1 MIMTTVKKQGGTKK
15 VAAKKSAKSVQKV
28 GLVCAEGDRC
38 FWSNDGQI
46 FSTLADLQ
54 NALRAISD
62 ETYAHHTSD
71 GRNDYADWVE
81 FVLLDKSCANS
92 LRKAKGRKAAA
103 TVVSRALATYVV

>member
-1 MIMTTVKKQGGTKK
+1 MTPVKKQNSTKK
-15 VAAKKSAKSVQKV
+15 VVAKKSSKAVQKV
-28 GLVCAEGDRC
+28 GLVCAEGEHC

-54 NALRAISD
+54 GALLTISD
-62 ETYAHHTSD
+62 DTYAHHTSD

-103 TVVSRALATYVV
+103 TVVAKALAAYVV